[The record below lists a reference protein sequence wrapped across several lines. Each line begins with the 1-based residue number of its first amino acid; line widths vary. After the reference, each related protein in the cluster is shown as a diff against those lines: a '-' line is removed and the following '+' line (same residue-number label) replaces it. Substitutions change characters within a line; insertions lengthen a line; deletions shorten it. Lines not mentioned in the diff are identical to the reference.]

1 MTWVTELKD
10 IEEYY
15 EIVIDYNFDDLA
27 KYCELDEFIWKLG
40 DYDIYRE
47 SSCCYEDAIDRVRD
61 MCGDMIEHLEEMKKD
76 IDGYIENI
84 KEKLKNIEM
93 QLR

>member
-1 MTWVTELKD
+1 MAWVTELKD

-15 EIVIDYNFDDLA
+15 ERAIDYNFDDLA
-27 KYCELDEFIWKLG
+27 KYCELDEFIYQLG

-47 SSCCYEDAIDRVRD
+47 RRYCYEDAIDRVRD
-61 MCGDMIEHLEEMKKD
+61 RCSDMIKHLEEMKKD
-76 IDGYIENI
+76 IDNYIEVI
-84 KEKLKNIEM
+84 KKKLENIEF